1 MHKSI
6 EIKHTLTKTKT
17 FSYYINMPDN
27 IDNLLDQ
34 ILRFSRDREWEKFHT
49 SKNLILALTS
59 ELGELSEHFQWRND
73 AEILEF
79 LSNPENKARV
89 EEEVADVAIY
99 LIRLAQVM
107 NIDLINAI
115 RNKIEV
121 NSLKY
126 PIETSKGNATK
137 YSEREKH

>member
-1 MHKSI
+1 MRFAISTPTTSAV
-6 EIKHTLTKTKT
+6 EIGPFTIHFYALC
-17 FSYYINMPDN
+17 IIAGVALAIWLGNR
-27 IDNLLDQ
+27 
-34 ILRFSRDREWEKFHT
+34 RFTNSHANVD
-49 SKNLILALTS
+49 
-59 ELGELSEHFQWRND
+59 G
-73 AEILEF
+73 
-79 LSNPENKARV
+79 V
-89 EEEVADVAIY
+89 VADVAIY

-137 YSEREKH
+137 YSERENH

>member
-1 MHKSI
+1 
-6 EIKHTLTKTKT
+6 
-17 FSYYINMPDN
+17 MPDN

-73 AEILEF
+73 PEILEF

-137 YSEREKH
+137 YSERENN

>member
-73 AEILEF
+73 PEILEF

-89 EEEVADVAIY
+89 EEEVADIAIY

-115 RNKIEV
+115 HNKIEV
-121 NSLKY
+121 NSL
-126 PIETSKGNATK
+126 
-137 YSEREKH
+137 